1 MITKKHLIYAF
12 IIKLIGFGGIL
23 GNLYYSKIYKP
34 YVVKDGSVYI
44 KTGANFDEVTLL
56 IRPFVKRVKP
66 FKWLAKKKNY
76 IKHIKSGKYILK
88 KGMSNNDLVNL
99 LRSGNHSPVK
109 VSFNNQDSVEK
120 LAGRIARQI
129 EPDSLELLT
138 VFKDEAFLGKN
149 GFNRTTALVI
159 YIPNSYEFYWNDNA
173 VKFRAK
179 MLKEYQKFW
188 TNSRKEKAKKIG
200 LTPIQVSILASIVQK
215 ESSYVPERKT
225 IAGLYLNRLKN
236 KWPLQADPTIIFA
249 LKRKSGND
257 KTIKRVLLK
266 DLEIDSPYNTYKN
279 IGLPPGPI
287 SMPDISSIDAV
298 LNASKH
304 EYYYMC
310 ASVTDLGKHVFAK
323 TLAQHNINARKY
335 QNWVAKQGY

>member
-1 MITKKHLIYAF
+1 
-12 IIKLIGFGGIL
+12 
-23 GNLYYSKIYKP
+23 
-34 YVVKDGSVYI
+34 
-44 KTGANFDEVTLL
+44 
-56 IRPFVKRVKP
+56 
-66 FKWLAKKKNY
+66 
-76 IKHIKSGKYILK
+76 
-88 KGMSNNDLVNL
+88 MSNNDLVNL

-149 GFNRTTALVI
+149 GFNRTTALVM

>member
-1 MITKKHLIYAF
+1 
-12 IIKLIGFGGIL
+12 
-23 GNLYYSKIYKP
+23 
-34 YVVKDGSVYI
+34 
-44 KTGANFDEVTLL
+44 
-56 IRPFVKRVKP
+56 
-66 FKWLAKKKNY
+66 
-76 IKHIKSGKYILK
+76 
-88 KGMSNNDLVNL
+88 
-99 LRSGNHSPVK
+99 
-109 VSFNNQDSVEK
+109 
-120 LAGRIARQI
+120 
-129 EPDSLELLT
+129 
-138 VFKDEAFLGKN
+138 
-149 GFNRTTALVI
+149 
-159 YIPNSYEFYWNDNA
+159 
-173 VKFRAK
+173 